1 MTPPKY
7 IKWFVAEESVVIE
20 NDIPITCYKLD
31 YSSYEIESSKSIRHF
46 RRLPGLLYVQI

>member
-20 NDIPITCYKLD
+20 NDIPITCYKLVFA
-31 YSSYEIESSKSIRHF
+31 SCWGTFWMLSVIEITH
-46 RRLPGLLYVQI
+46 